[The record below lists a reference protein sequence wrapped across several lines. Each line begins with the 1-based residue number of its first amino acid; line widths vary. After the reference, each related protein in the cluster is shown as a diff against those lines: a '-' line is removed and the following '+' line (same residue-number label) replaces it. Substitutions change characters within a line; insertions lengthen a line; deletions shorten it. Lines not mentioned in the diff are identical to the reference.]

1 MGLMLLIASCCIT
14 MLISW
19 LQVRKSYT
27 ALVVFMI
34 SLIVLLTAL
43 RVLINTTLRVNS

>member
-1 MGLMLLIASCCIT
+1 MGLIASCCIT
-14 MLISW
+14 MLFSL

-27 ALVVFMI
+27 ALVVFTI

-43 RVLINTTLRVNS
+43 GVLINTSVSINN

>member
-43 RVLINTTLRVNS
+43 RVLINTTLRH